1 MTYQKAI
8 IKLLEQSVE
17 LQFCDEEE
25 FDEKQS
31 NFFTN
36 IAKLNKMMT
45 DDLRQ
50 NPDYSELSEYSKLYR
65 QLMKA

>member
-1 MTYQKAI
+1 MTYETAI
-8 IKLLEQSVE
+8 IKLLKQSIE
-17 LQFCDEEE
+17 LQSCHDEE

-36 IAKLNKMMT
+36 IAKLNKMMK
-45 DDLRQ
+45 DQLRQ
-50 NPDYSELSEYSKLYR
+50 NPDYSEISEYSKLYR